1 VGTARPD
8 RSVRAVGSE
17 TASES
22 GEDGFV
28 TSPSPVE
35 DLAAWSPWVALA
47 EAVALAPLV
56 PGVYLAREGESGPTV
71 YVGMAGERRGR
82 GIRGRLTVY
91 SRGRGAVS
99 GLGEAAMDR
108 ALADPE
114 WVAERLVAI
123 EEGRPER
130 SKVWAQRALVRADLH
145 LRWSTTA
152 DRDSAVALERAALDV
167 LRDDVLWNR
176 LR

>member
-1 VGTARPD
+1 
-8 RSVRAVGSE
+8 
-17 TASES
+17 
-22 GEDGFV
+22 
-28 TSPSPVE
+28 
-35 DLAAWSPWVALA
+35 
-47 EAVALAPLV
+47 
-56 PGVYLAREGESGPTV
+56 
-71 YVGMAGERRGR
+71 
-82 GIRGRLTVY
+82 
-91 SRGRGAVS
+91 
-99 GLGEAAMDR
+99 MDR